1 MEAFF
6 QGGDFWSD
14 VLGDPAIATWTRI
27 VSWLFA
33 ALWLWLIASLMRNGF
48 VDLTEIIKSP
58 YATGRERWDNRVRLP
73 VRFVA
78 ILAAALAGAAG
89 FAIGLFF
96 QGAVA
101 IFLWRQIFAG

>member
-14 VLGDPAIATWTRI
+14 VLGDPAIGTWTRI

-33 ALWLWLIASLMRNGF
+33 GLWLWLIASLMRRGF

-58 YATGRERWDNRVRLP
+58 YATPRERWDNRVRLP
-73 VRFVA
+73 VRFAA
-78 ILAAALAGAAG
+78 IIAAAFAGAAG
-89 FAIGLFF
+89 FSIGLFF
-96 QGAVA
+96 QGAVV
-101 IFLWRQIFAG
+101 IFLWRQVSAG